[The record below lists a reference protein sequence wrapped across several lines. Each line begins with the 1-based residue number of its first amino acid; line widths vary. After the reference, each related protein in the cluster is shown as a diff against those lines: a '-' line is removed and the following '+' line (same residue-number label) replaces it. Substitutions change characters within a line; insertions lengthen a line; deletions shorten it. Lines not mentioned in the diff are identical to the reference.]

1 MRKRRCAH
9 SFQNACAVC
18 NLKGV
23 LRLVVP
29 DVGEYLRAYSGPWE
43 VLADMRPL
51 DRTADGWRDRW
62 KRQEKFHQ
70 PIGRSTAEH

>member
-1 MRKRRCAH
+1 MRETEVRAFLPECLRCL
-9 SFQNACAVC
+9 QP
-18 NLKGV
+18 KGV